1 MPLLTICDADW
12 GPSLSYGHYLR
23 ELSRTSSLWLHCDY
37 CDYIV
42 TTLWLHCDYTPL
54 SYRLLW
60 LLEFLYNDINTVTNT
75 QNGRTL
81 ATTQLIDSIRTSPN
95 TQSVSSISGHL
106 AGVPG
111 HHTVILSYHYW
122 SSYCHIVILSY
133 PPRTWIWPNSCVLL
147 TKWSLWQIAG
157 QNRPPHD
164 SLSDH
169 HLYMELIFCLGIH
182 KNQKY
187 LSVSLS
193 HCSHETVSSLQLP
206 GTGKSHI
213 MTWLALCGVF
223 QRNY

>member
-1 MPLLTICDADW
+1 MKQYWCRNWVTPWLVRATAHHLWRGLRAESELW
-12 GPSLSYGHYLR
+12 SLSSGII
-23 ELSRTSSLWLHCDY
+23 ENKF
-37 CDYIV
+37 IV
-42 TTLWLHCDYTPL
+42 TTHHSATD
-54 SYRLLW
+54 RLLW

-133 PPRTWIWPNSCVLL
+133 PPRALILPNSCVLL

-157 QNRPPHD
+157 QNRQTHD
-164 SLSDH
+164 SLSDQ

>member
-1 MPLLTICDADW
+1 MWRQVFKTTLKQRSFFKYLSQYLCKNWGTLLDWCVPLLTICDADW

-23 ELSRTSSLWLHCDY
+23 ELSRTSSLWLE
-37 CDYIV
+37 
-42 TTLWLHCDYTPL
+42 YTPL
-54 SYRLLW
+54 SYRLFW
-60 LLEFLYNDINTVTNT
+60 LRGFIHNDRQLITVVNT
-75 QNGRTL
+75 QTQNWGTLVTTATRYCPRLPHL
-81 ATTQLIDSIRTSPN
+81 ATL
-95 TQSVSSISGHL
+95 ISGHL

-111 HHTVILSYHYW
+111 HHT
-122 SSYCHIVILSY
+122 VILSY

-157 QNRPPHD
+157 QNRPTHD
-164 SLSDH
+164 SLSDQ

-182 KNQKY
+182 KNPKY
-187 LSVSLS
+187 LSVS

-223 QRNY
+223 

>member
-1 MPLLTICDADW
+1 MTGACHCSPSVTRTEGRVWAMVTIF
-12 GPSLSYGHYLR
+12 GNYR
-23 ELSRTSSLWLHCDY
+23 EQ
-37 CDYIV
+37 V
-42 TTLWLHCDYTPL
+42 HCDYTPL
-54 SYRLLW
+54 SYRRLLW

-111 HHTVILSYHYW
+111 HHTVILSY
-122 SSYCHIVILSY
+122 

-157 QNRPPHD
+157 QNRPTHD
-164 SLSDH
+164 SLSDQ

-182 KNQKY
+182 KNPKY
-187 LSVSLS
+187 LSVS

-206 GTGKSHI
+206 GTGQKPSHD
-213 MTWLALCGVF
+213 MTGVMWCLSEELLTSQYTLRF
-223 QRNY
+223 RGICRMR

>member
-12 GPSLSYGHYLR
+12 GLSLSYGHYLR
-23 ELSRTSSLWLHCDY
+23 ELSRTSSLWLH
-37 CDYIV
+37 
-42 TTLWLHCDYTPL
+42 TTQLP
-54 SYRLLW
+54 SRLLW

-111 HHTVILSYHYW
+111 HHTVILSY
-122 SSYCHIVILSY
+122 

-157 QNRPPHD
+157 QNRQTHD
-164 SLSDH
+164 SLSDQ

-182 KNQKY
+182 KNPKY
-187 LSVSLS
+187 LSVS

>member
-1 MPLLTICDADW
+1 MR
-12 GPSLSYGHYLR
+12 SL
-23 ELSRTSSLWLHCDY
+23 C
-37 CDYIV
+37 
-42 TTLWLHCDYTPL
+42 
-54 SYRLLW
+54 RLLW

-81 ATTQLIDSIRTSPN
+81 ATTQLIDSIRTLPN

-111 HHTVILSYHYW
+111 HHTVILSY
-122 SSYCHIVILSY
+122 

-147 TKWSLWQIAG
+147 TKWSLWQNAG

-164 SLSDH
+164 SLSDQ
-169 HLYMELIFCLGIH
+169 HLYMELIFCFGIH
-182 KNQKY
+182 KNPKY
-187 LSVSLS
+187 LSVS

-223 QRNY
+223 